1 MLWLSMVMIGPV
13 RIMIK
18 GVEMMVCDGCGA
30 DVDIEC
36 TVTVDGLSGVR
47 VYRFCG
53 YCASELDKWF
63 KRM

>member
-1 MLWLSMVMIGPV
+1 
-13 RIMIK
+13 
-18 GVEMMVCDGCGA
+18 MMVCDGCGA